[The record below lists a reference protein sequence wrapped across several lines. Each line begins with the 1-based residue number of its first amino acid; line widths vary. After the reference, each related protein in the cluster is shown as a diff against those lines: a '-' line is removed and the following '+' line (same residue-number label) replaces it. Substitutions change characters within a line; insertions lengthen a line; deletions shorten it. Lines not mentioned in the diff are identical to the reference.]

1 VADVPPTSHP
11 DPLLNVLRADEP
23 RPTLDRED
31 VLGAAPSA
39 EGGRFRVP
47 PVLGEAP

>member
-11 DPLLNVLRADEP
+11 YPLVNVLRADEE
-23 RPTLDRED
+23 RASLDRGA
-31 VLGAAPSA
+31 VLAAAPA
-39 EGGRFRVP
+39 TEAGLFRVP